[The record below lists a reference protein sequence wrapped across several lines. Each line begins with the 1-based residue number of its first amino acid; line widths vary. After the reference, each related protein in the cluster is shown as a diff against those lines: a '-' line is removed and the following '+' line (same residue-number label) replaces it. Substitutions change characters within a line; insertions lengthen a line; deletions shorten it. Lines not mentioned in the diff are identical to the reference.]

1 MPVNQNPS
9 PASGE
14 AVLGPQQASD
24 LASLQEKALVCK
36 WRDLIE
42 QACEDAKEKRK
53 EWKKW
58 RDYVAGSKR
67 KNWKVDTNLIQ
78 STISALLPH
87 IYARDPDIQI
97 RPKEQ
102 AQSQSYR
109 MLRAFSRTAEIVVQS
124 TLERANLKYN
134 IKRQIRGQMTC
145 GLGWV
150 KVSPQIVR
158 SKDPIIERRIA
169 DVTDNLERIAYLIRQ
184 QHAQGV
190 SSEELEANQSELQNQ
205 IQALQAQV
213 EVDTAEGMVID
224 YTLADDMVVDPALRN
239 LEDYRFADWMA
250 QRIWYTYEG
259 AQATFSLTDAQMVGA
274 KTYSMGT
281 EQVTGDVVIDQ
292 GPPTTQQNYGT
303 QHTSGK
309 RWVAVW
315 EIWDK
320 RSSTVLTWVEGME
333 TWARPPM
340 PPVPSSERFYP
351 FFMYAQ
357 HWVDGQ
363 RWPMSDVE
371 MWHKLQDEFASR
383 NSKRSK
389 HVERSMPARIANKS
403 TFDPKDAAKIQ
414 DAALQEL
421 VLVDIPPSV
430 PVQNAIGTLLYAP
443 IDEALYETQ
452 DILQQLEQVSGLQ
465 DANRGAVTKTKTA
478 TEAQIMQAG
487 LATRITERQDVIE
500 DMIAE
505 IALYVLEIG
514 LSGFSPQ
521 YVATLAGQGAMWP
534 QLSKADIFGGLDVSI
549 RAGSTGK
556 PNLAQE
562 QQAWATLLPII
573 KETATQ
579 VVQMRATGQ
588 HGLADT
594 MLALLKETV
603 RRSDDRLDVDQFI
616 PPPAPPPPPV
626 PVAKDDDI
634 QIRNGSMT
642 IDEARQHR
650 GLPPL
655 PGNLGA
661 VPLVYT
667 KNGAIPLS
675 TAIAQGT
682 PVPSEIVPPMAGSG
696 PSPIGP
702 APNPLAAAVA
712 AHGPELAAIAA
723 HAMQS
728 APHGAHPGP

>member
-1 MPVNQNPS
+1 M
-9 PASGE
+9 
-14 AVLGPQQASD
+14 
-24 LASLQEKALVCK
+24 QEKALVDK
-36 WRDLIE
+36 WKDLIA
-42 QACEDAKEKRK
+42 QACEDTKEKRK

-58 RDYVAGSKR
+58 RDYAAGSKK

-109 MLRAFSRTAEIVVQS
+109 MLRVFSRTAEIVVQS

-134 IKRQIRGQMTC
+134 VKRQIRGQMTC

-158 SKDPIIERRIA
+158 SKDPLIERRIA
-169 DVTDNLERIAYLIRQ
+169 DVTDNLNRIAYLIRERS
-184 QHAQGV
+184 AQGT
-190 SSEELEANQSELQNQ
+190 SSEELEANQAELQNQ
-205 IQALQAQV
+205 IAALQAQV

-224 YTLADDMVVDPALRN
+224 YVLADDIVVDPALRN
-239 LEDYRFADWMA
+239 LEDYRYADWIA
-250 QRIWYTYEG
+250 QRVWYTYEG
-259 AQATFSLTDAQMVGA
+259 AQAAFSLSEQQMTGV
-274 KTYSMGT
+274 KTYTMGT
-281 EQVTGDVVIDQ
+281 EQITGDVVIDQ
-292 GPPTTQQNYGT
+292 GPPTTQQAYGT
-303 QHTSGK
+303 QYTSGK
-309 RWVAVW
+309 KWVAVW

-320 RSSTVLTWVEGME
+320 RSSTVLTWIDGME
-333 TWARPPM
+333 CWARPPM
-340 PPVPSSERFYP
+340 PPVPCSERFYP

-389 HVERSMPARIANKS
+389 HVDRAMPSRIANAS
-403 TFDPKDAAKIQ
+403 TFEPKDAQKIQ
-414 DAALQEL
+414 DAALNEL
-421 VLVDIPPSV
+421 VLVNVPPSV
-430 PVQNAIGTLLYAP
+430 PVSNAVAPLLYAP

-452 DILQQLEQVSGLQ
+452 DILAQLEQVSGLQ
-465 DANRGAVTKTKTA
+465 DANRGAVQQPKTA

-505 IALYVLEIG
+505 IALYTLEIG
-514 LSGFSPQ
+514 LEGFSAQ

-534 QLSKADIFGGLDVSI
+534 KLSKAEIFGGLDVSI

-556 PNLAQE
+556 PNIAQE
-562 QQAWATLLPII
+562 QQAWATLLPVI
-573 KETATQ
+573 KETAMQ

-588 HGLADT
+588 QGLADT

-626 PVAKDDDI
+626 PVAKDDDVL
-634 QIRNGSMT
+634 IRNGSMT

-675 TAIAQGT
+675 TAIAQGQ
-682 PVPSEIVPPMAGSG
+682 PIPGEVVPPMAGAG
-696 PSPIGP
+696 APPPIGSQ
-702 APNPLAAAVA
+702 PNPLAAAVA
-712 AHGPELAAIAA
+712 AHAPALAAIAA
-723 HAMQS
+723 HAAQA
-728 APHGAHPGP
+728 APAPNGAPQPGQHP

>member
-588 HGLADT
+588 QGLADT

-682 PVPSEIVPPMAGSG
+682 AIPSEIVPPMAGSG
-696 PSPIGP
+696 HSPIGP